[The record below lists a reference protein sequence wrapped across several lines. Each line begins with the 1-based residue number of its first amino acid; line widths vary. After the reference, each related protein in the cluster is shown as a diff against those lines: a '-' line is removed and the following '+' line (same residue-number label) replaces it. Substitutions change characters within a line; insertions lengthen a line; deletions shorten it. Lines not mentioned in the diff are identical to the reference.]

1 MAGDDAV
8 RVLDGQG
15 RPILLEGEDAKVATG
30 AGYTDIGRAAAADIE
45 VKAGEKAMAESG
57 LGQAAEFFH
66 AANKEASLGF
76 SDYRDKLLTEFLYDK
91 KTADRNQHTKDLI
104 EEHNPWTSRAGQAA
118 VIIPSL
124 FLGGELSAL
133 TKAGVGAAR
142 GAAIA
147 GAVEGSE
154 ILGANVAKGA
164 LGKAL
169 AEGGGSVIG
178 MAGSLAEQKALS
190 VLGSSALGEVGSL
203 AVRGSAEG
211 ALYGLST
218 QTASNLVH
226 DKPITS
232 ELWSATA
239 GGALLGGLGG
249 AAAGGIGLGAKKAL
263 AMASGR
269 LEAKAAGMLGV
280 DEFVS
285 KTVAS
290 EVKAGGNAAVA
301 RSNVVRGLTDIVEGK
316 ISATAEEALHMASQA
331 RDTSGKLIGNIA
343 KEFEREAPKVSPSV
357 SVLLD
362 KIGKIKNEYASTSF
376 GATIAADLS
385 SVEKK
390 IASWEN
396 KPISTWVQESTN
408 VRQLMKEATVKGS
421 AVSETLQKSIAQRV
435 MGSIDSTIEEAMLS
449 AEKLSPSLEGKAAQF
464 KAAKVQYGLA
474 AELAKASEARIREGG
489 VKAAKSAFSP
499 MEAMGVIGSVISG
512 HGALGA
518 AYAAAKKV
526 AVAAASPKVTE
537 ALYRMSSAAR
547 MAEATG
553 QVSSGIR
560 SGLQKFFSGA
570 SRVGSTELRKGRE
583 KTTRDSYQKALDE
596 SLELSSQLHSEK
608 VREYASTLA
617 KTSPV
622 VAENIVSQ
630 YDRAKAFLSTARPPS
645 ETSLSLVRQPKLAG
659 LSQAEMEYMNK
670 DRAVKNPMSVLEMLQ
685 DGTVTKESVDA
696 IKEVY
701 PNMYKQMVEVT
712 MSFVQEH
719 MAKGKT
725 IPFQKVV
732 GLGILL
738 GQPLIPIME
747 PGVMADIQASM
758 VPTQQP
764 GRPKSADA
772 DANSQARS
780 DSTLTDSEKVEQKT

>member
-15 RPILLEGEDAKVATG
+15 RPILLEGEDAKVATDS
-30 AGYTDIGRAAAADIE
+30 GYKDIGRSAAAGIELKAKEKEFAD
-45 VKAGEKAMAESG
+45 SR

-66 AANKEASLGF
+66 SANKEASFGF
-76 SDYRDKLLTEFLYDK
+76 SDYRDKLLTEFLYGKEEADK
-91 KTADRNQHTKDLI
+91 RQHTLDLL
-104 EEHNPWTSRAGQAA
+104 EESNPWASRAGQAA

-124 FLGGELSAL
+124 FMGGELSAL

-164 LGKAL
+164 LSKAL
-169 AEGGGSVIG
+169 ADGGGTLLG

-190 VLGSSALGEVGSL
+190 VLGKGTAGEVGSL
-203 AVRGSAEG
+203 IARGSTEG
-211 ALYGLST
+211 ALYGLT
-218 QTASNLVH
+218 NQTASNLVH

-232 ELWSATA
+232 ELWAATA

-249 AAAGGIGLGAKKAL
+249 AAAGGLGIGAKKAL
-263 AMASGR
+263 AMAGER
-269 LEAKAAGMLGV
+269 LETKAATMLGV
-280 DEFVS
+280 DEFVN

-301 RSNVVRGLTDIVEGK
+301 RTNVVRGLTDMVEGK

-331 RDTSGKLIGNIA
+331 RDSSGKLIGSIA
-343 KEFEREAPKVSPSV
+343 KDFEREAPKVSPSV
-357 SVLLD
+357 SVLLE
-362 KIGKIKNEYASTSF
+362 KLGAIKNEYASTSF
-376 GATIAADLS
+376 GATIASDMAV
-385 SVEKK
+385 VEKR
-390 IASWEN
+390 IAGWEN
-396 KPISTWVQESTN
+396 KPIHTWVQEATN
-408 VRQLMKEATVKGS
+408 IRQVLKEISPAKGGML
-421 AVSETLQKSIAQRV
+421 SESLQMSLTQRV
-435 MGSIDSTIEEAMLS
+435 MGSIDSTIEEAMLK

-474 AELAKASEARIREGG
+474 SELAKASEARIAEGPR
-489 VKAAKSAFSP
+489 AAKAAFSP
-499 MEAMGVIGSVISG
+499 AEAMGVIGSVISG

-518 AYAAAKKV
+518 AYAVAKKG
-526 AVAAASPKVTE
+526 AAMAAASPKVTE
-537 ALYRMSSAAR
+537 ALYRMSSSAR

-553 QVSSGIR
+553 QVSSSIR
-560 SGLQKFFSGA
+560 SGLKSFFSSA
-570 SRVGSTELRKGRE
+570 SKVGSSELRKNKERV
-583 KTTRDSYQKALDE
+583 TRDSYQRALDE
-596 SLELSSQLHSEK
+596 SLELSSQLHGDK
-608 VREYASTLA
+608 VREYADTLA
-617 KTSPV
+617 RTSPV
-622 VAENIVSQ
+622 VAENIVTQ
-630 YDRAKAFLSTARPPS
+630 YDRARAFLSTARPPS
-645 ETSLSLVRQPKLAG
+645 EMSLSLVRQPKMAG
-659 LSQAEMEYMNK
+659 LSQAEMEYLNK
-670 DRAVKNPMSVLEMLQ
+670 DKAVKNPMSVLEMLQ

-701 PNMYKQMVEVT
+701 PNMYKQMVDVT
-712 MSFVQEH
+712 MGFVQEH

-725 IPFQKVV
+725 LPFQKVV

-758 VPTQQP
+758 QPTQQP

-772 DANSQARS
+772 DANSQAKA
-780 DSTLTDSEKVEQKT
+780 DSTLTDSEKVEQK